1 MTVQIQMQPF
11 NFKVVPSDDENAH
24 VPVSVAG
31 QTMVDVQ
38 NILDDIGSEMVR
50 QELRLQNGV
59 PEGLLR
65 RFSLSMDMS
74 SGRDVGAVTE
84 GDDTLMLDALN
95 NLIRELELANMT
107 EGRGAPSNHLEAYA
121 RRKLAHDMLALSEH
135 LDGYRLYFGVGDN
148 LKHFNLSRREAVSKI
163 AEDTERS
170 ISGAV
175 IGRISQDPARKGRWL
190 ISNGGEGVPITFASN
205 IASSDIPLFAEAG
218 PLIASGTVVC
228 GDGGEVKELRAVVGC
243 YSFPSVKFH
252 RIITADRDIVLLNPV
267 EAVPGV
273 NQKGKWTLGCDDLGI
288 SVAKDSWD
296 ECVVAFHEYFAFLW
310 ETYVETDA
318 EFEGE
323 EQEIRDL
330 LLSMAPVG
338 MQ

>member
-59 PEGLLR
+59 PRSLLR

-84 GDDTLMLDALN
+84 GEDTLMLDALN

-107 EGRGAPSNHLEAYA
+107 EGRGEPGNHREAFA
-121 RRKLAHDMLALSEH
+121 RRKLAHDLLALSGH
-135 LDGYRLYFGVGDN
+135 LDGYKLYFGVGDN
-148 LKHFNLSRREAVSKI
+148 LKHFNLTRKDAVKRI

-175 IGRISQDPARKGRWL
+175 IGRISQDPVRKNRWL
-190 ISNGGEGVPITFASN
+190 ISNGGEDVPVTFASN
-205 IASSDIPLFAEAG
+205 ISSTDIPLFAEAG

-228 GDGGEVKELRAVVGC
+228 DDDGDVRELRAVVGC

-267 EAVPGV
+267 EAIPGV
-273 NQKGKWTLGCDDLGI
+273 NQKGKWTLDCDDLGI
-288 SVAKDSWD
+288 SVSKDSWD
-296 ECVVAFHEYFAFLW
+296 ECVIAFHEYFAFLW
-310 ETYVETDA
+310 ETYVETDG

-323 EQEIRDL
+323 EQEIREL